1 MRKKFSLEECKK
13 VKEHNQPWFNSF
25 LFEPIHDRCTWL
37 IVNYTKFTPNFISF
51 LSFVFGIIT
60 TILFFKGNLLLG
72 GIFFEL
78 RNIGDTLDGRVARL
92 KGVGSSF
99 GAYYDNYVGT
109 WSVFLN
115 FFALSY
121 FLYTASTNISWLLIM
136 PFMFF
141 FTWFHGFEGLLV
153 SNVVGGKKEYK
164 NIMLKNNENSKII
177 QKKSLHHL
185 LLNKIFN
192 KYKLTPP
199 PDASDIQHL
208 MFFVAPILN
217 LFILPKYSIFEYFSI
232 GIMVLAVMASIYWFI
247 FYRNFLNKYDR
258 VNDLN

>member
-1 MRKKFSLEECKK
+1 MTKKFTLEECAA
-13 VKEHNQPWFNSF
+13 VKEGNQPWFNSF

-37 IVNYTKFTPNFISF
+37 IVNYTRLTPNFLSL
-51 LSFVFGIIT
+51 LSFIFGIIT
-60 TILFFKGNLLLG
+60 TILFFKGNLILG

-78 RNIGDTLDGRVARL
+78 RNIGDTMDGRVARL
-92 KGVGSSF
+92 KKIGSSF

-121 FLYTASTNISWLLIM
+121 FLYSSTADISWLLLM

-141 FTWFHGFEGLLV
+141 LTWFHGFEGLLV
-153 SNVVGGKKEYK
+153 SNVVGGKKAYK
-164 NIMLKNNENSKII
+164 GMILKKNDNQKEN
-177 QKKSLHHL
+177 QKKSFHQL
-185 LLNKIFN
+185 LLNKFFN

-217 LFILPKYSIFEYFSI
+217 LFISPKYSIFEYFAI
-232 GIMVLAVMASIYWFI
+232 AIIVLAVMASIYWFI
-247 FYRNFLNKYDR
+247 FYRNFLNKYDQLK
-258 VNDLN
+258 NLN